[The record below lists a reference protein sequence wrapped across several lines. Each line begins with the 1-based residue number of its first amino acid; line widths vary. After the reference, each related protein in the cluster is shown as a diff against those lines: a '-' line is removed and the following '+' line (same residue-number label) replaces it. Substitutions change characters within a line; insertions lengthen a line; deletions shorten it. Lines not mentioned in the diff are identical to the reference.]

1 METTEKQFP
10 NGFDSWQETHY
21 EVVSEITR
29 IALTDVRQGLVYET
43 RDTQGVTGWYSLA
56 TQLTDEFEKLNAGR
70 EWDGEFFEEILDFL
84 TTKNL

>member
-29 IALTDVRQGLVYET
+29 IIHANEGFGLASETVY
-43 RDTQGVTGWYSLA
+43 TQGTGGLYELA
-56 TQLTDEFEKLNAGR
+56 KRLTDEFETLNTGR
-70 EWDGEFFEEILDFL
+70 EWDGEFFEEIWDFL
-84 TTKNL
+84 KNKNL